1 MKEVIVIT
9 GKFGYNV
16 EQKKKENK
24 MKLIVTEDYA
34 SMSLKGAEIIK
45 DMIKSNP
52 KMVLGLAT
60 GSTPVGMYSE
70 LIKMNKNGEIS
81 FRDITTVNLDEY
93 YPINP
98 GNDQSYRYFMNE
110 NLFDHVDIK
119 KENTH
124 LLNGEAED
132 TEKECSDYEALIE
145 SLGGI
150 DLQVLGIGRNGH
162 IGFNEP
168 APTLYPHTHKTD
180 LTENTIA
187 ANSRFFASSDLV
199 PRHALTMGMG
209 TILNAGKII
218 ILASGKDKRDA
229 VKRMLSN
236 TIDTMCP
243 ATLLSL
249 HRDVT
254 VIVTEDTL

>member
-1 MKEVIVIT
+1 
-9 GKFGYNV
+9 
-16 EQKKKENK
+16 
-24 MKLIVTEDYA
+24 MKLIVTKDYA
-34 SMSLKGAEIIK
+34 SMSLKGAEIIR

-52 KMVLGLAT
+52 KMILGLAT

-70 LIKMNKNGEIS
+70 LVGMNRRGEIS
-81 FRDITTVNLDEY
+81 FSDIKTVNLDEY
-93 YPINP
+93 YPISP
-98 GNDQSYRYFMNE
+98 DNDQSYRFFMNE
-110 NLFDHVDIK
+110 NLFDHIDIK

-124 LLNGEAED
+124 LLSGEAED
-132 TEKECSDYEALIE
+132 TDRECADYEALIE

-150 DLQVLGIGRNGH
+150 DMQVLGIGRNGH

-168 APTLYPHTHKTD
+168 SLTLYPHTHKTD

-209 TILNAGKII
+209 TILNARSII
-218 ILASGKDKRDA
+218 ILASGPDKRDA
-229 VKRMLSN
+229 VKRMLSD